1 MSDGFVAPDVSMPAS
16 ADTGSVSPDSAPSAS
31 VQPEATPATSEV
43 AITQPNAEPIEGSL
57 PSSEPEFPDEAALQ
71 AMTPQDRQS
80 NWQRLRTAYEDSKAE
95 LGGFTS
101 YKTAIQAIEERGGW
115 DAVQQYADLG
125 QLLYSQVQDP
135 NTGQISLTAEP
146 LIERLASDSPDTLG
160 EIVWKGIHQP
170 SPWNEGETIAHTFV
184 REYLGLDPNLLDTYR
199 QIQSPADAQKYAP
212 PGSVTAEE
220 LAAIPEQFHEAYKS
234 LTPRQREELNLA
246 GDDETKLEFLQDK
259 ADALQAR
266 QFIAQQNAEREQAKQ
281 AQAHQF
287 QQRVEQRGLEL
298 SQTATDAALAS
309 AKQKLQTEAK
319 LSSSDAHN
327 EALHQEAIQWAAQ
340 ECLKDPAN
348 AQDNDNASRLYTLS
362 AEAELKGDKIR
373 ASQYKVQADALT
385 KKLEGR
391 FLNKLTGRVAFWS
404 EVLGVSR
411 QAHQQQVEQARPRAE
426 VAASNTATPRQNQHT
441 QTVGNGRGGFGWTP
455 QQLEQMEASLKAQR
469 MANG

>member
-16 ADTGSVSPDSAPSAS
+16 ADTGSVSPDPAPSAS
-31 VQPEATPATSEV
+31 VQPEAAQATSEV
-43 AITQPNAEPIEGSL
+43 APVQSETPAAESVPAAPAEL
-57 PSSEPEFPDEAALQ
+57 PDEQ
-71 AMTPQDRQS
+71 AFEQLAGPERGQ
-80 NWQRLRTAYEDSKAE
+80 NWKQARARIAE
-95 LGGFTS
+95 LNGQVQQFS
-101 YKTAIQAIEERGGW
+101 AYQPVIEQIEQRGGW

-281 AQAHQF
+281 AQAQQF

-319 LSSSDAHN
+319 LSSSEAHN